1 MKYDFGKYENLIIY
15 NIYEY
20 ILGYIHTHYINC
32 IVYQYEM
39 YEERRLVWNQRR
51 IFIAKLANR

>member
-1 MKYDFGKYENLIIY
+1 MKYDFEKYENLIIY

-20 ILGYIHTHYINC
+20 ILDYIHTHYINC

-51 IFIAKLANR
+51 IFIAKLADR